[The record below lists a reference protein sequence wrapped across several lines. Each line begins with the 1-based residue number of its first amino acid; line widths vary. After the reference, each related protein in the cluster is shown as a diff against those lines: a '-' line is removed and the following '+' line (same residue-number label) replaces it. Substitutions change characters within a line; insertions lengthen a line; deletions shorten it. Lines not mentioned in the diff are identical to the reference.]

1 MLLVVWYPI
10 FLSAEIFSWI
20 EGAKRFCFLLP
31 IYIKYYYEYFFFLY
45 FVSEGTLNFFELN
58 TLEKSSSFHLLIH
71 VNCQL
76 NWNFYPL
83 ILESLADGTNRID
96 VKAVIRQTSIIRFF
110 SFLLA
115 SSLYFSKKKKIS
127 NSTHRPSID
136 PLRLENSL
144 LPVITGSIYIYIACQ
159 FFILLTRSLDIL
171 KVLGSQLDR
180 SPRFLS
186 HFFYSNES
194 NNWHWPSFK
203 SFLIS
208 RQIKGEEKRF
218 Q

>member
-1 MLLVVWYPI
+1 MIVPPRAKESNVVGSLISNLFIRGNLLLDRRSKEI
-10 FLSAEIFSWI
+10 LLSSSNIYQV
-20 EGAKRFCFLLP
+20 LLRV
-31 IYIKYYYEYFFFLY
+31 FFFLY

-144 LPVITGSIYIYIACQ
+144 LPVITRYIYI
-159 FFILLTRSLDIL
+159 
-171 KVLGSQLDR
+171 
-180 SPRFLS
+180 
-186 HFFYSNES
+186 
-194 NNWHWPSFK
+194 
-203 SFLIS
+203 
-208 RQIKGEEKRF
+208 
-218 Q
+218 

>member
-31 IYIKYYYEYFFFLY
+31 IYQVLLRVFFFLY

-115 SSLYFSKKKKIS
+115 SSLYFSKKKIS

-144 LPVITGSIYIYIACQ
+144 LPVITGSIHVIYI
-159 FFILLTRSLDIL
+159 
-171 KVLGSQLDR
+171 
-180 SPRFLS
+180 
-186 HFFYSNES
+186 
-194 NNWHWPSFK
+194 
-203 SFLIS
+203 
-208 RQIKGEEKRF
+208 
-218 Q
+218 